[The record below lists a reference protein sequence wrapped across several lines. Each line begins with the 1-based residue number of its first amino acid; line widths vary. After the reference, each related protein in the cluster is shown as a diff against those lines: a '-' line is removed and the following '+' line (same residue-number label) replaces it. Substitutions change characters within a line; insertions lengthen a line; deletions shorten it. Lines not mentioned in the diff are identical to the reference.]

1 MGTYPS
7 PVVAPPSNK
16 IVARLSVRVEQTLLS
31 AAFDLDLDRILDL
44 VVDLVL
50 DLNLD
55 LDLHLDLYLA
65 LDSCHPDRS
74 RSASDGIVEG
84 PAVHFGQSDIR
95 AITTKAKRDGFR

>member
-44 VVDLVL
+44 VLDLV
-50 DLNLD
+50 LD